1 MRKRITATIVTIGDE
16 LLIGQ
21 VIDTN
26 SAYMSREL
34 NKAGIIVERRIAVG
48 DKASEI
54 TRVLDDEVDRADLIL
69 LTGGLGPTSDDITK
83 QTLAKYF
90 NTKLVIDAPTLRNI
104 KRLYKNVYKK
114 EPTAVNLK
122 QALVPEGCEVLVNK
136 RGTAPCMIFEKKK
149 SHIIS
154 MAGVPFE
161 MEGVMADLIPW
172 LKSHFQL
179 PKVLHQTLVTTGI
192 GESDLAEILKNF
204 EKTLPAAVTLA
215 YLPGPAG
222 LRLRLTSTVFDR
234 DTEVEVKKQFN
245 ALKKLVRPYLA
256 MSDDMAPEVALGK
269 LLKKLNASVSTAESC
284 TGGRISGM
292 ITSVPGSSEY
302 YPGSIVSYSNSV
314 KEKQLGVKAATL
326 KQHGAVS
333 EKVVHEMLRGVIK
346 KMHTDYG
353 IAVSGI
359 MGPDGGSIQ
368 KPVGTVWIAVGTAK
382 KITTKKVRFRFDR
395 KRNIEATAAH
405 ALYLLKKFIEEN
417 GVPGSKK

>member
-1 MRKRITATIVTIGDE
+1 MRKRITATIITIGDE

-21 VIDTN
+21 VVDTN

-54 TRVLDDEVDRADLIL
+54 IRVLDDETERVDLIL
-69 LTGGLGPTSDDITK
+69 ITGGLGPTSDDITK

-90 NTKLVIDAPTLRNI
+90 NTQLVMDAPTLKNI
-104 KRLYKNVYKK
+104 KLLYKNVYKK

-136 RGTAPCMIFEKKK
+136 RGTAPCMIFQKKK

-172 LKSHFQL
+172 LKLHFQL
-179 PKVLHQTLVTTGI
+179 PKVLHQTVVTTGI
-192 GESDLAEILKNF
+192 GESDLAAVLKSF
-204 EKTLPAAVTLA
+204 EKKLPSFVNLA

-234 DTEVEVKKQFN
+234 DTEAEVRKQFN
-245 ALKKLVRPYLA
+245 TLKKQVRPYLA
-256 MSDDMAPEVALGK
+256 MADDMAPEVVLGK
-269 LLKKLNASVSTAESC
+269 LLKKLKSSVSTAESC
-284 TGGRISGM
+284 TGGRIAGM
-292 ITSVPGSSEY
+292 ITSVSGSSEY
-302 YPGSIVSYSNSV
+302 YPGSIISYSNAV

-333 EKVVHEMLRGVIK
+333 EQVVQEMLRGVIK

-359 MGPDGGSIQ
+359 MGPGGGSAQ
-368 KPVGTVWIAVGTAK
+368 KPVGTVWIAIGTLK

-405 ALYLLKKFIEEN
+405 ALYMLKNFIEEN
-417 GVPGSKK
+417 VGSSGK